1 MSDDCPTCGGRDLP
15 VGSRFCPFCG
25 SRLGAY
31 TPEHLTREVLDKR
44 DTLRGERKEV
54 TVLFA
59 DVVDSL
65 AMAAALDPEDVHALM
80 DGFFALSLEAIHL
93 ERGTINQFRGDGF
106 MALFGAPHAQGED
119 AARALRAA
127 LEIRS
132 RAASYSE
139 SIRARYGFPLALR
152 MGVNTGHVWVGSIG
166 GQLRKDYTAE
176 GPAVGLA
183 ARLQGN
189 ATPGQILVG
198 EETVRRCGGYFEF
211 ADRGKRQVRGVPGEV
226 QVFELLAA
234 GPHQGRIGLE
244 RTRGLTPF
252 TGRTGELR
260 ALAQLAEPRE
270 GVRAVEI
277 RGEAGIGKS
286 RLVLEHLDRLPPGTF
301 AIEARCRESQ
311 TERAYVPWL
320 ELLRGWPPN
329 LPRAAEIDA
338 LIEHLEGRKTSGDF
352 EPCDPPVAIR
362 RIIQEA
368 TSRGPLILHLE
379 DVQWLDPSSRAVVRS
394 LFHDPPR
401 GSLVILATRRPRGR
415 SGLGC

>member
-25 SRLGAY
+25 CRLGAY
-31 TPEHLTREVLDKR
+31 TPEHLTREVLDKG

-93 ERGTINQFRGDGF
+93 ERGTVNQFRGDGF

-152 MGVNTGHVWVGSIG
+152 LGVNTGHVWVGSIG

-183 ARLQGN
+183 ARLQGMPRP
-189 ATPGQILVG
+189 ARFWWA
-198 EETVRRCGGYFEF
+198 RRRSAAV
-211 ADRGKRQVRGVPGEV
+211 ADTSSSPTGASGRC
-226 QVFELLAA
+226 AA
-234 GPHQGRIGLE
+234 SPE
-244 RTRGLTPF
+244 
-252 TGRTGELR
+252 
-260 ALAQLAEPRE
+260 
-270 GVRAVEI
+270 
-277 RGEAGIGKS
+277 
-286 RLVLEHLDRLPPGTF
+286 
-301 AIEARCRESQ
+301 RCRSSSFSQ
-311 TERAYVPWL
+311 PAAT
-320 ELLRGWPPN
+320 
-329 LPRAAEIDA
+329 RAASA
-338 LIEHLEGRKTSGDF
+338 
-352 EPCDPPVAIR
+352 
-362 RIIQEA
+362 
-368 TSRGPLILHLE
+368 
-379 DVQWLDPSSRAVVRS
+379 SSARA
-394 LFHDPPR
+394 
-401 GSLVILATRRPRGR
+401 G
-415 SGLGC
+415 

>member
-1 MSDDCPTCGGRDLP
+1 MFALRARSRGSDRTGEGLSDDCPTCGGCDLP

-106 MALFGAPHAQGED
+106 MALFGAPQAQGED

-132 RAASYSE
+132 RAESYSE

-183 ARLQGN
+183 ARLQGD

-198 EETVRRCGGYFEF
+198 EETVRRCGEYFEF
-211 ADRGKRQVRGVPGEV
+211 VDQGKFDFCMTAAIPKPGHKIRV
-226 QVFELLAA
+226 MF
-234 GPHQGRIGLE
+234 GLE
-244 RTRGLTPF
+244 IEPKMWGIF
-252 TGRTGELR
+252 SDTG
-260 ALAQLAEPRE
+260 
-270 GVRAVEI
+270 
-277 RGEAGIGKS
+277 S
-286 RLVLEHLDRLPPGTF
+286 
-301 AIEARCRESQ
+301 
-311 TERAYVPWL
+311 VPH
-320 ELLRGWPPN
+320 G
-329 LPRAAEIDA
+329 
-338 LIEHLEGRKTSGDF
+338 
-352 EPCDPPVAIR
+352 
-362 RIIQEA
+362 
-368 TSRGPLILHLE
+368 
-379 DVQWLDPSSRAVVRS
+379 
-394 LFHDPPR
+394 
-401 GSLVILATRRPRGR
+401 
-415 SGLGC
+415 